1 MKKIHH
7 SFLIA
12 LLISFAACASGAGP
26 TNRRVT
32 GSTTELASM
41 LTGQYQAE
49 GTGLRLDIGSTGS
62 STALGGGLNLFATIT
77 GTLDGQNVREQAILH
92 LENAAGDIQM
102 TVVPEFDP
110 TASPLAPGG
119 IETSQLELNSACTV
133 FMQPVRQGYEGTTRG
148 TGTCVRA
155 VQGAVGE
162 WAIQVQQN
170 SIRLTNLRN
179 REQTLVF
186 REGDEARRGR

>member
-1 MKKIHH
+1 MKKLHC
-7 SFLIA
+7 SFPIA
-12 LLISFAACASGAGP
+12 LLIALTACASGAGS
-26 TNRRVT
+26 NRRVT

-41 LTGQYQAE
+41 LTGRYQAE

-62 STALGGGLNLFATIT
+62 TALGEGLNLFATLT
-77 GTLDGQNVREQAILH
+77 GELDGQNVREAAILH

-119 IETSQLELNSACTV
+119 IDTSQLELNSACTV
-133 FMQPVRQGYEGTTRG
+133 FLQPVRQGYEGTTRG

-162 WAIQVQQN
+162 WRIQVQQD
-170 SIRLTNLRN
+170 SIRLTLRN

-186 REGDEARRGR
+186 REAGDQAGR

>member
-1 MKKIHH
+1 MKKLQCRI
-7 SFLIA
+7 LTA
-12 LLISFAACASGAGP
+12 LLVACAACVSGAGSD
-26 TNRRVT
+26 RRVT

-62 STALGGGLNLFATIT
+62 TALGEGTSLFATIT
-77 GTLDGQNVREQAILH
+77 GTLDGQNVREQAILR

-155 VQGAVGE
+155 VQGAVGD
-162 WAIQVQQN
+162 WAIQVQPD

-186 REGDEARRGR
+186 REA

>member
-1 MKKIHH
+1 MKKFQC
-7 SFLIA
+7 SLLTA
-12 LLISFAACASGAGP
+12 LLVACVACASSAGSD
-26 TNRRVT
+26 RRVT
-32 GSTTELASM
+32 GSTTDLASM
-41 LTGQYQAE
+41 LTGRYQAE

-62 STALGGGLNLFATIT
+62 TALREGLSLFATIT

-155 VQGAVGE
+155 VQGAVGD
-162 WAIQVQQN
+162 WAIQVQPD

-186 REGDEARRGR
+186 RETGDQAGR